1 MTARD
6 YVREMRA
13 LIDVEATGTYTPA
26 AVARKVV
33 DKLRAAD
40 PELLAGWLDIQAE
53 NIVRDAVNARD
64 RSQRTSARYSAP
76 RSTFATEAKAMEE
89 SNTGFAADGWAAD
102 SPRERRAAQMG
113 RWLSS
118 RFTIADGSRRQLAD
132 MSQGDLLFAGDAY
145 TERARDSLLTAAF
158 LKAIAR
164 KIGDRTVID
173 HYTEQ
178 QLSAMWDSLSIKQ
191 TPLVAV

>member
-1 MTARD
+1 MSRD
-6 YVREMRA
+6 YVGEMRE
-13 LIDVEATGTYTPA
+13 LINAEATGSYTPSN
-26 AVARKVV
+26 VARKIAE
-33 DKLRAAD
+33 KLRTED
-40 PELLAGWLDIQAE
+40 PELLAGWLDAQAE
-53 NIVRDAVNARD
+53 AILREAVNARD

-76 RSTFATEAKAMEE
+76 RSAFAMEAKAMEQVN
-89 SNTGFAADGWAAD
+89 SGFAADGWAAD
-102 SPRERRAAQMG
+102 SPQQRRAAQMG

-132 MSQGDLLFAGDAY
+132 MSRGDLLFVGEAY
-145 TERARDSLLTAAF
+145 TERARDALLTAAF

-164 KIGDRTVID
+164 KVGDRTVIE

-178 QLSAMWDSLSIKQ
+178 QLSTMWDSLTAKQ